1 MNVYLPFCSCLCFH
15 NLFQYARIVLDE
27 FQLVLHDSNPIAPVG
42 ILHPMEFHC
51 EDKTNSPSVSDS
63 NRSNGSCLEDMGS
76 VIEVHSESL
85 DIVEEKCHPSDV
97 ALDLTQLEK
106 RGLHVSKT
114 RKGNTF
120 SLCCWLQDTT
130 ETTAGE

>member
-1 MNVYLPFCSCLCFH
+1 MFIYLSVHVCVFTFD
-15 NLFQYARIVLDE
+15 LFQYARIILDE

-42 ILHPMEFHC
+42 ILHPLKFHC
-51 EDKTNSPSVSDS
+51 EDKTNSPVSDS

-97 ALDLTQLEK
+97 TSDLTQLEK
-106 RGLHVSKT
+106 RRLHVSKT